1 MLRLGEMYIKCV
13 SPSGDLDFQP
23 SKTGLS
29 NGHFKDSG
37 PEFRSDE
44 SPKAT
49 SPEKE
54 QLLLRIERS
63 AHPFAAL
70 GLSVSQLQA
79 EFVSKTWCDFMG
91 IERRVPQNGKGC

>member
-1 MLRLGEMYIKCV
+1 MDIF
-13 SPSGDLDFQP
+13 S
-23 SKTGLS
+23 
-29 NGHFKDSG
+29 DSG
-37 PEFRSDE
+37 LIIRSDDLA
-44 SPKAT
+44 KAT

-79 EFVSKTWCDFMG
+79 DLSRTRGATSWESKGAPKWQG
-91 IERRVPQNGKGC
+91 LLRIP